1 MNPGNKFEVVVDG
14 VLQNAELLN
23 IVTINEKDYAVYYI
37 DNGNENFDIMASE
50 ITSNDDGS
58 YKLSDVNDDNVR
70 RKIINF
76 INKSLNQVKKLTKY

>member
-1 MNPGNKFEVVVDG
+1 MNPGDKFEVVVDG

-23 IVTINEKDYAVYYI
+23 VVTINDKDYAVYYI

-50 ITSNDDGS
+50 IISNDDGS

-70 RKIINF
+70 RQIINF
-76 INKSLNQVKKLTKY
+76 INKSLN

>member
-1 MNPGNKFEVVVDG
+1 MNPGDKFEVVVDG

-23 IVTINEKDYAVYYI
+23 VVTINEKDYAVYYI
-37 DNGNENFDIMASE
+37 DNGNENSDIMASE
-50 ITSNDDGS
+50 ITPNDDGS

-76 INKSLNQVKKLTKY
+76 INKSLN

>member
-76 INKSLNQVKKLTKY
+76 INKSLN

>member
-1 MNPGNKFEVVVDG
+1 MNPGDKFEVVIDG

-23 IVTINEKDYAVYYI
+23 VVTINEKDYAVYYI

-50 ITSNDDGS
+50 ITSNDDDS

-76 INKSLNQVKKLTKY
+76 INKSLN

>member
-50 ITSNDDGS
+50 ITSNDDGR

-76 INKSLNQVKKLTKY
+76 INKSLN

>member
-1 MNPGNKFEVVVDG
+1 MNPGDKFEVVVDG

-23 IVTINEKDYAVYYI
+23 VVTINEKDYAVYYI

-76 INKSLNQVKKLTKY
+76 INKSLN

>member
-76 INKSLNQVKKLTKY
+76 INKSLNSSILIL

>member
-1 MNPGNKFEVVVDG
+1 MNPGDKFEVVVDG

-23 IVTINEKDYAVYYI
+23 VVTINEKDYAVYYI
-37 DNGNENFDIMASE
+37 DNGNENFYIMASE
-50 ITSNDDGS
+50 ITPNDDGS

-76 INKSLNQVKKLTKY
+76 INKSLN

>member
-1 MNPGNKFEVVVDG
+1 MNPGDKFEVVVDG

-23 IVTINEKDYAVYYI
+23 VVTINEKDYAVYYI

-58 YKLSDVNDDNVR
+58 YKLNDVNDDNIR

-76 INKSLNQVKKLTKY
+76 INKSLN

>member
-1 MNPGNKFEVVVDG
+1 MNPGDKFEVVVDG

-23 IVTINEKDYAVYYI
+23 VVTINEKDYAVYYI

-76 INKSLNQVKKLTKY
+76 VNKSLNQVKKLTKY

>member
-1 MNPGNKFEVVVDG
+1 MNPGDKFKVVVDG

-23 IVTINEKDYAVYYI
+23 VVTINEKDYAVYYI

-58 YKLSDVNDDNVR
+58 YKLNDVNDDNIR

-76 INKSLNQVKKLTKY
+76 INKSLN

>member
-1 MNPGNKFEVVVDG
+1 MNPGDKFEVVVDG

-23 IVTINEKDYAVYYI
+23 VVTINEKDYAVYYI

-50 ITSNDDGS
+50 IKSNDDGS

-76 INKSLNQVKKLTKY
+76 INKSLN

>member
-1 MNPGNKFEVVVDG
+1 MNPGDKFEVVVDG

-50 ITSNDDGS
+50 IKSNDDGS

-76 INKSLNQVKKLTKY
+76 INKSLN

>member
-1 MNPGNKFEVVVDG
+1 MNPGDEFEVVVDG

-23 IVTINEKDYAVYYI
+23 VVTINDKNYAVYYI

-70 RKIINF
+70 RQIKNF
-76 INKSLNQVKKLTKY
+76 INKSLN

>member
-58 YKLSDVNDDNVR
+58 YKLSDVNYDNVR

-76 INKSLNQVKKLTKY
+76 INKSLN

>member
-1 MNPGNKFEVVVDG
+1 MNPGDKFEVVVDG

-76 INKSLNQVKKLTKY
+76 INKSLN

>member
-1 MNPGNKFEVVVDG
+1 MNPGDEFEVVVDG

-23 IVTINEKDYAVYYI
+23 IVTINDKDYAVYYI

-50 ITSNDDGS
+50 ITTNDDGS

-70 RKIINF
+70 RQIINF
-76 INKSLNQVKKLTKY
+76 INKSLN

>member
-1 MNPGNKFEVVVDG
+1 MNSGDKFEVVVDG

-23 IVTINEKDYAVYYI
+23 VVTINEKDYAVYYI

-76 INKSLNQVKKLTKY
+76 INKSLN

>member
-1 MNPGNKFEVVVDG
+1 MNPGDKFEVVVDG

-23 IVTINEKDYAVYYI
+23 VVTINEKDYAVYYI

-50 ITSNDDGS
+50 ITPNDDGS

-76 INKSLNQVKKLTKY
+76 IKKSLN

>member
-76 INKSLNQVKKLTKY
+76 INK

>member
-1 MNPGNKFEVVVDG
+1 MNPGDEFEVVVDG

-23 IVTINEKDYAVYYI
+23 VVTINDKDYAVYYI

-70 RKIINF
+70 RQIINF
-76 INKSLNQVKKLTKY
+76 INKSLN

>member
-1 MNPGNKFEVVVDG
+1 MNPGDKFEVVVDG

-23 IVTINEKDYAVYYI
+23 VVTIKEKDYAVYYI

-76 INKSLNQVKKLTKY
+76 INKSLN

>member
-1 MNPGNKFEVVVDG
+1 MNPGDKFEVVVDG

-76 INKSLNQVKKLTKY
+76 IQSVDKP